1 MSSYNDMGHLL
12 SFYERRTLEES
23 CIRLGLFF
31 FKFWIEFTSKAFRAW
46 SLLYGEAFNWRF
58 CFF

>member
-46 SLLYGEAFNWRF
+46 SLPYGEAFN
-58 CFF
+58 